1 MYYNGVKSK
10 IWEGQFTFQSIK
22 KFRQGTLLDWVNNLD
37 EFSYDI
43 EAPTSYF
50 WVSLENTRRNLL
62 TFLLLTLTVL
72 ARIIPLDWNTTYWH
86 RFLDSFPRVSYKRQA
101 RILCCHFKKKKK
113 TELIHEGFISNRNEI
128 ESKTLQDAL
137 WILCKGIFSVCNC
150 FNGSLFNQDTQTN
163 SVPLQILSLI
173 RR

>member
-22 KFRQGTLLDWVNNLD
+22 NFRQGTLLDWVNDLD

-43 EAPTSYF
+43 EAPISYF

-86 RFLDSFPRVSYKRQA
+86 RFLDSFPTVS
-101 RILCCHFKKKKK
+101 
-113 TELIHEGFISNRNEI
+113 
-128 ESKTLQDAL
+128 
-137 WILCKGIFSVCNC
+137 
-150 FNGSLFNQDTQTN
+150 
-163 SVPLQILSLI
+163 
-173 RR
+173 